1 MPATAIKERP
11 ILFNAEMV
19 RAILDGRK
27 SQTRRVVNP
36 QPERWIDKYVPS
48 ASPEHWLPQGVYI
61 SDPAGALGRGPIEV
75 RSNAPPVRCPYG
87 KPGDR
92 LYAQESWRVGAWNED
107 RGEIA
112 VDYRADGHCRRE
124 WIEIPD
130 PDAFVRLWQQS
141 TDDAMRAGRQTD
153 AYGRYNWDVGDAPTR
168 WRPGRFMFRCLS
180 RITLE
185 ITEVRAQ
192 RVQEISEGDAKA
204 EGCGLG
210 CTVKSEQ
217 FGRYMSAGQYAFAEL
232 WDSINAKP
240 KPMRQDGAITH
251 YVSFPWS
258 GKSGT
263 FKHMGK
269 PHCVYANPWVWCIGF
284 RKLERAG

>member
-1 MPATAIKERP
+1 
-11 ILFNAEMV
+11 
-19 RAILDGRK
+19 
-27 SQTRRVVNP
+27 VNP

-75 RSNAPPVRCPYG
+75 RSNAPPVRFPYG

-168 WRPGRFMFRCLS
+168 WRPGRSTCPAGPAALRSKSPRFGLS
-180 RITLE
+180 GCRRSARGTPKL
-185 ITEVRAQ
+185 RGAAL
-192 RVQEISEGDAKA
+192 DA
-204 EGCGLG
+204 
-210 CTVKSEQ
+210 
-217 FGRYMSAGQYAFAEL
+217 R
-232 WDSINAKP
+232 
-240 KPMRQDGAITH
+240 
-251 YVSFPWS
+251 
-258 GKSGT
+258 
-263 FKHMGK
+263 
-269 PHCVYANPWVWCIGF
+269 
-284 RKLERAG
+284 

>member
-11 ILFNAEMV
+11 IPFNAEMV

-61 SDPAGALGRGPIEV
+61 RDPAGALGRGPIEV
-75 RSNAPPVRCPYG
+75 RRNAPPVRCPYG

-92 LYAQESWRVGAWNED
+92 LWVREGFRYWWDDDPPNGTGLYCVIQYRDMTILKPAPGAIED
-107 RGEIA
+107 SDE
-112 VDYRADGHCRRE
+112 GHRFAERCDRH
-124 WIEIPD
+124 
-130 PDAFVRLWQQS
+130 QQ
-141 TDDAMRAGRQTD
+141 
-153 AYGRYNWDVGDAPTR
+153 
-168 WRPGRFMFRCLS
+168 WRPSIHMPRWAS

-185 ITEVRAQ
+185 ITEVRAE

-210 CTVKSEQ
+210 CTVKSER

-240 KPMRQDGAITH
+240 KPMRQDGEITH
-251 YVSFPWS
+251 YVSFPW
-258 GKSGT
+258 GGESGT

-284 RKLERAG
+284 RKLERAE

>member
-36 QPERWIDKYVPS
+36 QPRGGTTNMCLPP
-48 ASPEHWLPQGVYI
+48 ALNMPQGVY
-61 SDPAGALGRGPIEV
+61 SDPAGALGRGPNV
-75 RSNAPPVRCPYG
+75 RSNAPPVRLPYG

-92 LYAQESWRVGAWNED
+92 LWVRRSAWCAMTVRIAMAPAAEIQTMHLCVWYDQPVSAHPEMRNSLRTLQCHSMASLQPHAPLGQPHHARNH
-107 RGEIA
+107 RGSGE
-112 VDYRADGHCRRE
+112 
-124 WIEIPD
+124 
-130 PDAFVRLWQQS
+130 
-141 TDDAMRAGRQTD
+141 
-153 AYGRYNWDVGDAPTR
+153 
-168 WRPGRFMFRCLS
+168 
-180 RITLE
+180 
-185 ITEVRAQ
+185 